1 MELTRAT
8 VAALSTQQSEPEWL
22 REARLQAWAAFE
34 RLPLPDS
41 GRDEDW
47 RRTDVS
53 KLNFD
58 AFELSAN
65 GHSAPSLSTVAQG
78 EAADPAAVLPAGV
91 IFCGLDEAVRAHP
104 ELVRPYLAPSE
115 PPDEKFSA
123 LTAALWAGGTFVYVP
138 ENVHLKVPLQATYG
152 EAGGTAFAPRSLV
165 IVDRGGSLVYV
176 DCFGAGGSLGEGEL
190 LSAASTRVIV
200 GEGAQVQYVGLQERG
215 LRTWHFVTQRFSVG
229 RDARVDV
236 VVAGLGSRL
245 SKSFVETSLLAPG
258 AEANLVGVVL
268 TDGDQ
273 HSDYQTTQ
281 AHLAPHTTSNLLL
294 KSAVKGRSRS
304 IFLGLVR
311 MPQEAQQSDAFQ
323 EARALLLSEQ
333 AKADAV
339 PKLEIVANDVRCTH
353 AGAIGEIDAEQKFY
367 LSSRGIPE
375 AEAEQLIV
383 AGFFEPALVRIPVER
398 VRERVRS
405 TLARRLEMQRG

>member
-1 MELTRAT
+1 
-8 VAALSTQQSEPEWL
+8 VHNKAAGTG
-22 REARLQAWAAFE
+22 AA
-34 RLPLPDS
+34 
-41 GRDEDW
+41 
-47 RRTDVS
+47 
-53 KLNFD
+53 
-58 AFELSAN
+58 
-65 GHSAPSLSTVAQG
+65 
-78 EAADPAAVLPAGV
+78 LPAGV
-91 IFCGLDEAVRAHP
+91 IFCGLDEAVRAYP
-104 ELVRPYLAPSE
+104 ELVRPYLAPE
-115 PPDEKFSA
+115 EAPGEKFSA

-138 ENVHLKVPLQATYG
+138 ENVHLEWPLQASYG

-165 IVDRGGSLVYV
+165 IVERGGSLVYV
-176 DCFGAGGSLGEGEL
+176 DCFGADGSPEEGEL
-190 LSAASTRVIV
+190 LSVASTHVIV

-215 LRTWHFVTQRFSVG
+215 PRTWHFATQRFSVG

-236 VVAGLGSRL
+236 VVGGLGSQL
-245 SKSFVETSLLAPG
+245 SKSFVQTSLLAPG

-273 HSDYQTTQ
+273 HIDHQTTQ
-281 AHLAPHTTSNLLL
+281 EHLAPHTTSNLLL

-311 MPQEAQQSDAFQ
+311 MPEEAQQSDAFQ

-383 AGFFEPALVRIPVER
+383 AGFFEPALVRIPVEQ

-405 TLARRLEMQRG
+405 TLARRLETLHG